1 MTDIPPQPEAS
12 ARLDGVRDDT
22 ALTHPA
28 FPAAAVASPP
38 DKPAVGPAA
47 LPTLL
52 FVVFMNL
59 LGFGM
64 VIPLLPFYAQ
74 SFHAAPWQ
82 ISLIFSAYAMGGFI
96 GEPFWGRLSDRI
108 GRKPVLIST
117 LACNC
122 LCYGLMAFAPN
133 IWAAFVI
140 RFFGGM
146 FAGNGSVVQG
156 YITDVT
162 PPEERAGKL
171 ARIGVAFNIG
181 FIVGPWLSGQLAHP
195 ELGPAGF
202 RLPFLVASALGGLSA
217 LGVVFLVRESRSRRV
232 GASDQPSRW
241 AMFGAATR
249 HPVVGRLMLL
259 TLLSGMA
266 FMGIESVF
274 GFWGARSF
282 HWTTHE
288 LGYVFGIVG
297 LTNAIAQW
305 FITGR
310 LSKRYGQAQMLA
322 AGMALTVVATLLI
335 PFSQGLFSATVFM
348 ALVAFGQSVAFPNV
362 GALIST
368 VSDQDRQGQVMGLN
382 NATGAL
388 ARFLGPQCSAFVF
401 SAISIEAPFWLAALM
416 VAPAILLALS
426 AGRAA
431 RTAPIL

>member
-1 MTDIPPQPEAS
+1 MTAS
-12 ARLDGVRDDT
+12 ASESGAGTPGSADGPGRS
-22 ALTHPA
+22 AGL
-28 FPAAAVASPP
+28 
-38 DKPAVGPAA
+38 GPAA

-64 VIPLLPFYAQ
+64 VIPLLPFFAQ
-74 SFHAAPWQ
+74 SFHAPPWQ
-82 ISLIFSAYAMGGFI
+82 AGLIFSAYAMGGFI

-108 GRKPVLIST
+108 GRRPVLIST

-133 IWAAFVI
+133 VWTAFVI

-202 RLPFLVASALGGLSA
+202 QAPFLAASVLGGLSA
-217 LGVVFLVRESRSRRV
+217 LGVIFLVKESRERRSDLSR
-232 GASDQPSRW
+232 QPSRW

-259 TLLSGMA
+259 TLLSGSA

-274 GFWGARSF
+274 GFWGSKSF
-282 HWTTHE
+282 GWTPRQ
-288 LGYVFGIVG
+288 LGYVFGAVG
-297 LTNAIAQW
+297 VTNALAQW
-305 FITGR
+305 FLTGR
-310 LSKRYGQAQMLA
+310 LSQRYGQATMLA

-335 PFSQGLFSATVFM
+335 PLSRGLVSATVFM
-348 ALVAFGQSVAFPNV
+348 ALMAFGQSVAFPNV
-362 GALIST
+362 GALISN
-368 VSDQDRQGQVMGLN
+368 VSDQDRQGQVLGLN

-388 ARFLGPQCSAFVF
+388 ARFVGPQFAALVF
-401 SAISIEAPFWLAALM
+401 SAVSIEAPFIVGAAMVVPAIWLARE
-416 VAPAILLALS
+416 

-431 RTAPIL
+431 RRAPLL